1 MSRPRN
7 RNEKIVPGAEPA
19 IDALKYEIAA
29 DLGLQDVIDQH
40 GWTRLTTLDAGN
52 VGGAIQQIINEL
64 GQRSL
69 INYYREGR
77 IKEISHLSP
86 GTQPEK
92 YDLTRTRL
100 MNTLT
105 DVTPEFAK
113 AHSLS
118 PGQAQVEPGQ
128 TPNTVQQAT
137 NTPSYDTKPSVPE
150 FVPQHNAKASENKV
164 H

>member
-29 DLGLQDVIDQH
+29 SLGLEDVIKEH

-52 VGGAIQQIINEL
+52 VGGGIQQIINEL

-69 INYYREGR
+69 IQYYKEGR

-105 DVTPEFAK
+105 DVSPEFVK
-113 AHSLS
+113 AHNIN

-128 TPNTVQQAT
+128 TYNTVQQAT
-137 NTPSYDTKPSVPE
+137 NTPGYDSKHDVPA
-150 FVPQHNAKASENKV
+150 FVPQQDASSERNQM